1 MSPARLGSVAIAT
14 LAAALCLSGAAQADA
29 DPASDTLYVRDVF
42 LPLSARVSPQ
52 LARRLLDVTRA
63 ARTAGKP
70 IKVALIASARDLG
83 GVPSIFGKPTY
94 YARFLGAELQFLY
107 KGKLLIVM
115 PQGAGLSEGGRLVAE
130 SAVVHAVIGTGA
142 DGLARTAI
150 KLVQELALGKSPGG
164 QDAGSGHSR
173 AIWPWVAIA
182 IGAACALLTL
192 GIVVVRR
199 RPRGE
204 RADAEAAANRTQ
216 HR

>member
-1 MSPARLGSVAIAT
+1 MSPARLGFVVVT
-14 LAAALCLSGAAQADA
+14 LAVALCLTGAAQADA

-52 LARRLLDVTRA
+52 LAQKLLDVTRA
-63 ARTAGKP
+63 ARSAGKP

-150 KLVQELALGKSPGG
+150 ELVQELALGKPPGG
-164 QDAGSGHSR
+164 RDAGRAHST
-173 AIWPWVAIA
+173 AIWPWIAIA
-182 IGAACALLTL
+182 IAAVSALLAL
-192 GIVVVRR
+192 GIVIVRR
-199 RPRGE
+199 RLRRE
-204 RADAEAAANRTQ
+204 RAETEGAANRTQ